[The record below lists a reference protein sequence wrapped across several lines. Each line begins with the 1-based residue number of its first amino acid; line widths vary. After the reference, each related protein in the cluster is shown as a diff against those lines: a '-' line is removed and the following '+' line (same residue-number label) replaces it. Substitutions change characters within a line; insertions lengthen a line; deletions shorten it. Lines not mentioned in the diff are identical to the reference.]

1 MGFTES
7 ASTPLDV
14 SSVKVEP
21 FLYCLKKMVSPQVS
35 RNGLHA
41 SF

>member
-21 FLYCLKKMVSPQVS
+21 FFVLPKEDGFPSGQ
-35 RNGLHA
+35 
-41 SF
+41 